1 MLSDNEQAIA
11 YAHLL
16 DGIETLNQML
26 TAVEGGFLEEDWALC
41 KKMGLQFQGCKD
53 TLEP

>member
-16 DGIETLNQML
+16 DGIETLGQML
-26 TAVEGGFLEEDWALC
+26 NVVESGFLKEDWALL
-41 KKMGLQFQGCKD
+41 KKMGQQFQGCKE